1 MIVQNKRYC
10 RDKSPFELDFH
21 DCLETCRTK
30 PATAAIAKRPAVRDA
45 MVIVRRDVDVGLEMF
60 HLSQPFLQ
68 R

>member
-1 MIVQNKRYC
+1 MMVHNKRFC
-10 RDKSPFELDFH
+10 WDKSPFELDFH